1 MLVGVGL
8 SVAGAAF
15 FGIRQDGRETAI
27 APPTGV
33 PGAAVPG
40 PQPASAVHAAS
51 PQWGRDGQPIARDP
65 SIDPQA
71 FARAYP
77 KRPQAFPAE
86 ARPKASA
93 IDPPKREW
101 NRIKRQDRPVV
112 Y

>member
-1 MLVGVGL
+1 M
-8 SVAGAAF
+8 
-15 FGIRQDGRETAI
+15 
-27 APPTGV
+27 
-33 PGAAVPG
+33 
-40 PQPASAVHAAS
+40 
-51 PQWGRDGQPIARDP
+51 ARDP

-71 FARAYP
+71 LARAYP